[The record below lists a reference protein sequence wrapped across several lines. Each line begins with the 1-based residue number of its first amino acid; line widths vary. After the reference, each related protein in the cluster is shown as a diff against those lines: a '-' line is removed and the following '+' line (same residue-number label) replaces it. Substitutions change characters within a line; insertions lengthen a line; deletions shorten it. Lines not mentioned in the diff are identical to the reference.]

1 MNERE
6 RAMVDLPEE
15 EQTRSVG
22 GESNQKKRAAEEPAS
37 APVSIVRNIFSFPA
51 MLGGLLVTGVFVAR
65 RNFDVD
71 PDFWWHLKV
80 GDGILAAHKW
90 PVTDPYSYTAAGNS
104 WLAAEWLSEVLFAS
118 VNRLGGFRGLEA
130 LFLVLGAAIMVA
142 LYIFATLRSKNSKA
156 GFVAAAMLL
165 VLATANFNL
174 RPQMLGYLFL
184 ILTLIALERFRQGHR
199 RALWFLPLLFLAW
212 VNTHPSWEIGLGT
225 IFVYWMSGW
234 KGMRVGGIEMHRWG
248 STERVRLAWTFLLC
262 VAVLP
267 ITPYGTRLAAFPFQ
281 FVSALPNN
289 LTYIIEWQQMPFDQP
304 GPKLFLILVFAIFAV
319 QIAFRLVW
327 RLEEAALFLLGVL
340 MACLHAR
347 FLLVFVPFCAA
358 LLAATLA
365 VWVPGYDR
373 KKDQYLLNA
382 ALLCAMLFGM
392 IWFFPS
398 RAAIEQNIAT
408 RFPLHAVEYLREH
421 PLPGPMFN
429 TYNFGGYLVWA
440 RGPEHKVFIDG
451 RGELYEPAGVFP
463 DYMHITLL
471 KPGALDVLRSYGIRS
486 CLLERD
492 QPLATVLS
500 ARADWQKVYS
510 DRTSVIFVYEG
521 ERKLT
526 AKTRGWNVA
535 TEKEQ
540 R

>member
-1 MNERE
+1 QVGQSMNERE

-199 RALWFLPLLFLAW
+199 RALLFLPLLFLAW

-225 IFVYWMSGW
+225 IF
-234 KGMRVGGIEMHRWG
+234 
-248 STERVRLAWTFLLC
+248 
-262 VAVLP
+262 
-267 ITPYGTRLAAFPFQ
+267 
-281 FVSALPNN
+281 
-289 LTYIIEWQQMPFDQP
+289 
-304 GPKLFLILVFAIFAV
+304 
-319 QIAFRLVW
+319 
-327 RLEEAALFLLGVL
+327 
-340 MACLHAR
+340 
-347 FLLVFVPFCAA
+347 
-358 LLAATLA
+358 
-365 VWVPGYDR
+365 
-373 KKDQYLLNA
+373 
-382 ALLCAMLFGM
+382 
-392 IWFFPS
+392 
-398 RAAIEQNIAT
+398 
-408 RFPLHAVEYLREH
+408 
-421 PLPGPMFN
+421 
-429 TYNFGGYLVWA
+429 
-440 RGPEHKVFIDG
+440 
-451 RGELYEPAGVFP
+451 
-463 DYMHITLL
+463 
-471 KPGALDVLRSYGIRS
+471 
-486 CLLERD
+486 
-492 QPLATVLS
+492 
-500 ARADWQKVYS
+500 
-510 DRTSVIFVYEG
+510 
-521 ERKLT
+521 
-526 AKTRGWNVA
+526 
-535 TEKEQ
+535 
-540 R
+540 